1 MPPVPAW
8 SSTIPRQRSR
18 LVVAELAE
26 QPYDPRMD
34 EPTVAQ
40 TVGTDPIESVGVV
53 RRGDRVLLCIQR
65 RSFGI
70 SASDARVLAA
80 EMLRLA
86 DEIEGRGGA
95 A

>member
-1 MPPVPAW
+1 VTEGEPVAA
-8 SSTIPRQRSR
+8 
-18 LVVAELAE
+18 VVGRA
-26 QPYDPRMD
+26 YDARMD

-53 RRGDRVLLCIQR
+53 RRGDRVLLCVQR

-70 SASDARVLAA
+70 SAADARVLGT

>member
-1 MPPVPAW
+1 
-8 SSTIPRQRSR
+8 
-18 LVVAELAE
+18 
-26 QPYDPRMD
+26 MD

-53 RRGDRVLLCIQR
+53 RRGDRVLLCVQR

-70 SASDARVLAA
+70 SPADARALAA

-86 DEIEGRGGA
+86 DEIEGRGSA
-95 A
+95 S

>member
-1 MPPVPAW
+1 MA
-8 SSTIPRQRSR
+8 SA
-18 LVVAELAE
+18 LVAELVVRA
-26 QPYDPRMD
+26 YDARMD

-53 RRGDRVLLCIQR
+53 RRRDRVLLGVQR
-65 RSFGI
+65 RSFGM
-70 SASDARVLAA
+70 SPSDARVLAA
-80 EMLRLA
+80 EMLRIA